1 MNDENK
7 PPAGPAGHD
16 SDYGADHIQVL
27 QGLDAV
33 RMRPSM
39 YIGSV
44 SSQGLHH
51 LVYEVVDN
59 SIDEAMAGYCDRIEV
74 TVTQAGTVKVKDN
87 GRGIPVDEHPTEK
100 VSGVEVVMTRLHA
113 GGKFDKKTYKVSGG
127 LHGVGVSV
135 VNALSEWLEV
145 EVKRSGKRYRQRYE
159 RGAPVTP
166 LMPAGDVRKSGTQVH
181 FKPDSEIFETTEFS
195 FEVLSKRLRELAFL
209 NKGLY
214 INLTDERTT
223 EFAEFHYKGGI
234 VEFVQY
240 LNRQKTVIHDR
251 PVYLEGMS
259 SDITVECALQYNDG
273 YSEQV
278 LSFVNNINTVEG
290 GTHLS
295 GFKSALTRAVNQY
308 LASDIVPKK
317 LKVTSLDGDDT
328 REGLCAV
335 ISVRI
340 PEPQFEGQTKAKLGN
355 ANVKGLVDSLVYEK
369 LSTFLEENPAVTK
382 KLIEKVVEAARARE
396 AARKARDMERKKG
409 ALSGH
414 SLCGKL
420 ADCQS
425 KDPTEC
431 ELYLVEGESAGGS
444 AKQGRDRKFQAILP
458 LRGKILNVERSRF
471 DRIVSSQ
478 EIKNIITALGTGIG
492 PSGATGVK
500 MENLRYHKVVIM
512 TDADVDGAHRRT
524 LLLTFFYRQMP
535 ELIERGHLYIA
546 QPPLFGIKSGQKEEF
561 IKNEEAL
568 REYTLRRYVDER
580 TVVSGD
586 SEGELAGDGLKELLK
601 SLLAENDFKERQLRK
616 GFPSRLWGIIL
627 EAASGNPAG
636 FADEAWTARLS
647 QTLQGRGIDVTP
659 PVRKARRPPAAP
671 VTDGGPGGTGGPGGS
686 AGPGGTGG
694 TPDGAG
700 GAPEGTGGVPD
711 GADGGPDGMSGA
723 GGDAGRPGGPDGG
736 GSPDGNGG
744 ENGNGHAEEAPE
756 GFSLLLTNLHD
767 KRRKH
772 VLNQEFLEGEL
783 FRKYAKLRE
792 RIRGAVAPP
801 YEVRLKDRSYQL
813 DSEEELLTDMETAGQ
828 KGLKIQRYK
837 GLGEMNA
844 PQLWDTTMDPKRR
857 TFLKVKIQDAMD
869 ADDIFTILMGGN
881 VEPRRV
887 FIQENALNVREL
899 DI

>member
-1 MNDENK
+1 MIDDQTTLET
-7 PPAGPAGHD
+7 
-16 SDYGADHIQVL
+16 DYKADHIQVL
-27 QGLDAV
+27 EGLAAV
-33 RMRPSM
+33 RKRPSM

-44 SSQGLHH
+44 SAQGLHH

-59 SIDEAMAGYCDRIEV
+59 AIDEAMAGYCDRIEV

-87 GRGIPVDEHPTEK
+87 GRGIPVDLHPTEK
-100 VSGVEVVMTRLHA
+100 VSGVEVVMTKLHA

-127 LHGVGVSV
+127 LHGVGVSA

-145 EVKRSGKRYRQRYE
+145 EVKRSGTRYRQRYE
-159 RGAPVTP
+159 RGATATP
-166 LMPAGDVRKSGTQVH
+166 LSACGDVRKSGTMVH
-181 FKPDSEIFETTEFS
+181 FKPDPEIFETTEFD
-195 FEVLSKRLRELAFL
+195 FTTLAKRLRELAFL
-209 NKGLY
+209 NRGLY
-214 INLTDERTT
+214 ISLTDERTS
-223 EFAEFHYKGGI
+223 EFQEFHYKGGI

-251 PVYLEGMS
+251 PIYLEGQS
-259 SDITVECALQYNDG
+259 ADIKVECALQYNDG

-295 GFKSALTRAVNQY
+295 GFKTALTRAVNQY
-308 LASDIVPKK
+308 ISSDNTRKS
-317 LKVTSLDGDDT
+317 LKVSALEGDDA

-355 ANVKGLVDSLVYEK
+355 AVVKGMVDTLVYEK
-369 LSTFLEENPAVTK
+369 LSTFLEENPQIAK

-425 KDPTEC
+425 KDPAAC

-492 PSGATGVK
+492 PSGASGVK
-500 MENLRYHKVVIM
+500 MDNLRYHKVVIM
-512 TDADVDGAHRRT
+512 TDADVDGAHIRT

-546 QPPLFGIKSGQKEEF
+546 QPPLYCVKSGQKELF

-568 REYTLRRYVDER
+568 REYTLGRYVEER
-580 TVVSGD
+580 ALSG
-586 SEGELAGDGLKELLK
+586 AGDGPELGGEGLKGLLK
-601 SLLAENDFKERQLRK
+601 NLIAEKDFKERQLRK
-616 GFPSRLWGIIL
+616 GFPSRLWGLVL
-627 EAASGNPAG
+627 EAAEGNPQG
-636 FADEAWTARLS
+636 FLDEAWARGLS
-647 QTLQGRGIDVTP
+647 DTLQKRGLDVTGP
-659 PVRKARRPPAAP
+659 DLPDGEGAFGQAPA
-671 VTDGGPGGTGGPGGS
+671 PGGNGS
-686 AGPGGTGG
+686 AGRGGRGREG
-694 TPDGAG
+694 GAG
-700 GAPEGTGGVPD
+700 AGPEGG
-711 GADGGPDGMSGA
+711 GAD
-723 GGDAGRPGGPDGG
+723 
-736 GSPDGNGG
+736 PDGNG
-744 ENGNGHAEEAPE
+744 NGDYRDEAPKD
-756 GFSLLLTNLHD
+756 FRLLLTNLND

-772 VLNQEFLEGEL
+772 ILGQEFLEGEL
-783 FRKYAKLRE
+783 FQKYRRLRE
-792 RIRGAVAPP
+792 KILGSARPP
-801 YEVRLKDRSYQL
+801 YVVRHKERSYEL
-813 DSEEELLTDMETAGQ
+813 ESEEDLLADMEAAGQ
-828 KGLKIQRYK
+828 KGLKIQRYP

-844 PQLWDTTMDPKRR
+844 PQLWDTTMNPTRR
-857 TFLKVKIQDAMD
+857 IFLKVRVQDAMD
-869 ADDIFTILMGGN
+869 ADDIFTTLMGEK
-881 VEPRRV
+881 VEPRRD